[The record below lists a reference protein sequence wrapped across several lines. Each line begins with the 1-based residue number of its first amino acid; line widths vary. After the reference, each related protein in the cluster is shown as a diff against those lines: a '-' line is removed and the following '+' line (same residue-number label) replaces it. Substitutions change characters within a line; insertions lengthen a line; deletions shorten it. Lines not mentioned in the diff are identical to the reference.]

1 MPVRLLFEDEGRF
14 GRISDTRRCWVPLP
28 HRAVVG
34 QQVVREY
41 LYSVATVCP
50 QDGSV
55 VALILPW
62 VDAETMSLFLQHAAA
77 EYPGEFCLLFLDRAA
92 WHCAGALQV
101 PVSMRLVFLPPYS
114 PELNPVEHLWD
125 HLRENYFADVTVFN
139 PQQILDGATFE
150 KPFEPPAGIPWV
162 IVNGV
167 LAVENG
173 TPTKSNSGRALRHV
187 SK

>member
-77 EYPGEFCLLFLDRAA
+77 EYPGEFCLMFLDRAA

-101 PVSMRLVFLPPYS
+101 PASMRLLFLPPYS

-125 HLRENYFADVTVFN
+125 HLRENYFGNQVFHSLDDVETRLCQAYRDLFAHPELVRS
-139 PQQILDGATFE
+139 LTRFE
-150 KPFEPPAGIPWV
+150 WMNTLPMM
-162 IVNGV
+162 
-167 LAVENG
+167 
-173 TPTKSNSGRALRHV
+173 SN
-187 SK
+187 